1 MEQKLLE
8 KVNKMAAEVKKMYDD
23 ENVHNDV
30 FRLELAKLYGALELL
45 SYATGKEYIIKENG
59 TVEER

>member
-8 KVNKMAAEVKKMYDD
+8 KVNKMAAEVKKLHD
-23 ENVHNDV
+23 ECGHSDV
-30 FRLELAKLYGALELL
+30 FRQELAKLYGALELL

-59 TVEER
+59 TVEEK

>member
-8 KVNKMAAEVKKMYDD
+8 KVNKMAAEVKKMYD
-23 ENVHNDV
+23 ENVYNDV

>member
-8 KVNKMAAEVKKMYDD
+8 KVNKMAAELKKYHD
-23 ENVHNDV
+23 EYGHNDV
-30 FRLELAKLYGALELL
+30 FRQELAKLYGALELL

>member
-8 KVNKMAAEVKKMYDD
+8 KVNKMAAEVKKMHD
-23 ENVHNDV
+23 ENGHTDV
-30 FRLELAKLYGALELL
+30 FRQELAKLYGALELL
-45 SYATGKEYIIKENG
+45 SYATGKEYVIKENG

>member
-8 KVNKMAAEVKKMYDD
+8 KVNKMAAALKSYHD
-23 ENVHNDV
+23 ENGHNDV
-30 FRLELAKLYGALELL
+30 FRQELAKLYGALELL

>member
-8 KVNKMAAEVKKMYDD
+8 KVNKMAAEVKKVHD
-23 ENVHNDV
+23 ENGHNDV
-30 FRLELAKLYGALELL
+30 FRQELAKLYGALELL

>member
-8 KVNKMAAEVKKMYDD
+8 KVNKMAAELKKYHD
-23 ENVHNDV
+23 ENGHNDV
-30 FRLELAKLYGALELL
+30 FRQELAKLYGALELL

>member
-8 KVNKMAAEVKKMYDD
+8 KVNKMAAQVKKVHD
-23 ENVHNDV
+23 ENGHNDV

>member
-8 KVNKMAAEVKKMYDD
+8 KVNKMAAEVKKVHD
-23 ENVHNDV
+23 ENGHNDV
-30 FRLELAKLYGALELL
+30 FRQELAKLYGALELL
-45 SYATGKEYIIKENG
+45 TYATGKEYIIKENG

>member
-8 KVNKMAAEVKKMYDD
+8 KVNKMAAELKKYHD
-23 ENVHNDV
+23 ENGYNDV
-30 FRLELAKLYGALELL
+30 FRQELAKLYGALELL